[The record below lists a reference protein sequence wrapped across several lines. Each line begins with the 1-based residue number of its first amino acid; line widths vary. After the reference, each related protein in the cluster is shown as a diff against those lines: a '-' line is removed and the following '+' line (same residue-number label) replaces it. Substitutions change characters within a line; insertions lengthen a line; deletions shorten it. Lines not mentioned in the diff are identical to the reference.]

1 MLTWH
6 FDVALTLTRT
16 EKVGSMNN
24 QINRRAAL
32 RPIAAMS
39 AAILVPAGLLAC
51 SKNPDCN
58 DVSALSPDELR
69 TRNEIAKYVDRS
81 MEAAKR
87 CSACV
92 QFIPAA
98 PKQCGGCKVVKGPIS
113 PDGGCILFV
122 PKPT

>member
-1 MLTWH
+1 MLAVR
-6 FDVALTLTRT
+6 FDSSLHEARKLAQ
-16 EKVGSMNN
+16 MNN

-39 AAILVPAGLLAC
+39 AAILIPAGLFAC

-69 TRNEIAKYVDRS
+69 TRNDIAKYVDRS

-98 PKQCGGCKVVKGPIS
+98 PKQCGGCKV
-113 PDGGCILFV
+113 
-122 PKPT
+122 